1 MSTRVSNWAWS
12 LEEVAGNEFL
22 ALLALADDAND
33 DGFCWRG
40 QAKLTRKAR
49 QSESTL
55 RRSLRKLEKMGL
67 LITLPRSTTRGRG
80 SNIYYLRVGAKP
92 DLSLRSQQT
101 VKLTG
106 VNGAQ
111 LEAVLA
117 EAERQ
122 VLSLGNP
129 ANGQSDRCAG
139 EGGEV
144 PVTGDRWYRSALTG
158 YKEIHQMNH
167 QPPDLTRPVA
177 STDPES
183 GPVGSGTDPE
193 DQGVA
198 AVIAASPLAV
208 TAPPAEPGDPVAPA
222 VARPVGANTGDGVPG
237 AGSGGRSAPA
247 GARTAPAAASGAQGA
262 REPRRSPSGE
272 SESGGRSGGSG
283 SDLALLG
290 ACLPEWALAMDA
302 RGARQVA
309 ALLAERVGGGWRPGE
324 IRALMG
330 EPPAGGARRMSA
342 LVAYRLRENVI
353 PGSAPARA
361 GETAREAAERRAAER
376 REATERAREAARSP
390 EERAWDAAYARAW
403 SEAQEELPGASRL
416 EAAEWAAERA
426 RAVLAAGAVGVGA

>member
-177 STDPES
+177 STDPEP

-193 DQGVA
+193 DQGVV
-198 AVIAASPLAV
+198 AVSAASPLA
-208 TAPPAEPGDPVAPA
+208 TAPPVEPGDP

-247 GARTAPAAASGAQGA
+247 AARTAPAAAPDAQGA
-262 REPRRSPSGE
+262 REPRRAPSGE
-272 SESGGRSGGSG
+272 SSARPADSERDRELIGM
-283 SDLALLG
+283 
-290 ACLPEWALAMDA
+290 CLPGWARVLDA
-302 RGARQVA
+302 PGARQVA
-309 ALLAERVGGGWRPGE
+309 GLLSERVGAGWRPGE

-342 LVAYRLRENVI
+342 LVAYRLRENVD
-353 PGSAPARA
+353 PGAAPARA

-403 SEAQEELPGASRL
+403 SEAREALPGASRL

-426 RAVLAAGAVGVGA
+426 RAALAAGAVGVGA

>member
-177 STDPES
+177 STDPEP

-193 DQGVA
+193 DQEVA

-208 TAPPAEPGDPVAPA
+208 TAPPAQPGDPAAPA

-247 GARTAPAAASGAQGA
+247 TASDAQGA
-262 REPRRSPSGE
+262 REPRRTASGGP
-272 SESGGRSGGSG
+272 GGRSDVPVR
-283 SDLALLG
+283 DLELIGMCVPA
-290 ACLPEWALAMDA
+290 WARVMDA
-302 RGARQVA
+302 PGARQVA
-309 ALLAERVGGGWRPGE
+309 ALLAERVGAGWRPAE

-330 EPPAGGARRMSA
+330 APPAGGARRMAS
-342 LVAYRLRENVI
+342 LVAYRLRENVD
-353 PGSAPARA
+353 PGSSPARA
-361 GETAREAAERRAAER
+361 GETAREVGERRAAER

-403 SEAQEELPGASRL
+403 REAQEELPGASRL

-426 RAVLAAGAVGVGA
+426 RAVLAVGAVGVGA

>member
-167 QPPDLTRPVA
+167 RPPDLTRPVA
-177 STDPES
+177 STDPET

-198 AVIAASPLAV
+198 AVIAASPLA
-208 TAPPAEPGDPVAPA
+208 TAPPAEPGDPVAPV
-222 VARPVGANTGDGVPG
+222 VARPVGANTGDGAPG

-262 REPRRSPSGE
+262 RESRRPPSGDP
-272 SESGGRSGGSG
+272 GGRSDAPGR
-283 SDLALLG
+283 DLELIG
-290 ACLPEWALAMDA
+290 MCLPGWARAMDA
-302 RGARQVA
+302 PGARQVA

-330 EPPAGGARRMSA
+330 APPAGGARRMAS
-342 LVAYRLRENVI
+342 LIAYRLRENVV

-361 GETAREAAERRAAER
+361 GEAVREAGERRAAER
-376 REATERAREAARSP
+376 REETERAREAARTP